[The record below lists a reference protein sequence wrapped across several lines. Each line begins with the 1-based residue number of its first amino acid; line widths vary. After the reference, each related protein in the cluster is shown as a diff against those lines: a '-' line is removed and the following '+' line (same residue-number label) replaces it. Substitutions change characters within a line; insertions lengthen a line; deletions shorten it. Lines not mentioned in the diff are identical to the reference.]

1 LDSLALYHWSATIR
15 FIGFGSGLRGDC
27 RKAGEAAGAAIIGCI
42 EIINEHDV
50 NKECG
55 AYNPGVFIQLEPH
68 QEMGLHY
75 AIETCSRDIARI
87 FDEHL
92 EKIGVNWLD
101 ETCPKVT
108 EEAQAFAKM
117 RSGEITFAEYQKRVD
132 GEDPLQ
138 SASSH

>member
-1 LDSLALYHWSATIR
+1 MTSH
-15 FIGFGSGLRGDC
+15 FSGLNDKPESQLSEKTIWMLQQVR
-27 RKAGEAAGAAIIGCI
+27 RANAAIIGCI

-68 QEMGLHY
+68 QEMGLHF
-75 AIETCSRDIARI
+75 AIDACSRDIARI

-92 EKIGVNWLD
+92 EEIGVNWLD
-101 ETCPKVT
+101 EICPKVT